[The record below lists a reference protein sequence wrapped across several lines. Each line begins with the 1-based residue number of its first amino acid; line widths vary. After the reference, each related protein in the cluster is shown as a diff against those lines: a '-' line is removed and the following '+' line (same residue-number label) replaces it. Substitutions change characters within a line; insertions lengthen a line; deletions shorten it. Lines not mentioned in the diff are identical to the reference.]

1 MEQQPVSTSEPAAKR
16 WTTREL
22 LAWTTNFL
30 KEKTVE
36 SPRTLAEMLLSS
48 VLGCER
54 LRLYMEV
61 DRIASPEELSALR
74 ALVVR
79 AGRHEPIQFLLGQWS
94 FHGREFEVAPC
105 TLIPRP
111 ETELLVDDALR
122 WTREALDRGEFSS
135 AIRCADVGTGTGC
148 IVISYAAAVRGILKS
163 GGGGCRPLGG
173 PVTKS
178 APVEALPVIDV
189 SAEERAAQPA
199 LVVPSQ
205 PLTLQVIASDI
216 VADAIVLAKR
226 NAARRGGAE
235 DLRDTVFRG
244 INVDHIGG
252 IEAIG
257 FDKSLLE
264 IGIEAFRRHHD
275 GADDALFFRHAQKA
289 RDTGLGD
296 SHFLRNFGLA
306 RALDEMEA
314 RRPGHLAQLL
324 DVGRAVSPC
333 QRRGGLPLHDPISAA
348 SWTVD
353 LRPG

>member
-148 IVISYAAAVRGILKS
+148 IAISYAAAVRGILKS

-199 LVVPSQ
+199 LVLPSQ

-226 NAARRGGAE
+226 NASRHGLEAAIEFRVSDLFNAYKSDEQFDIILSNPPYIADDEWEGLDANVREYEPATALRGGRDGLDVVKRLLDCAARRLRVGGLLLIE
-235 DLRDTVFRG
+235 
-244 INVDHIGG
+244 IGWKQG
-252 IEAIG
+252 
-257 FDKSLLE
+257 DSVKSLAIASNHWRE
-264 IGIEAFRRHHD
+264 VSIQRD
-275 GADDALFFRHAQKA
+275 GNGNDR
-289 RDTGLGD
+289 
-296 SHFLRNFGLA
+296 FLRA
-306 RALDEMEA
+306 I
-314 RRPGHLAQLL
+314 RP
-324 DVGRAVSPC
+324 
-333 QRRGGLPLHDPISAA
+333 
-348 SWTVD
+348 
-353 LRPG
+353 